1 MGLALMSLS
10 VLFVVRSMRATLLSQ
25 VQFGVLE
32 PLLAISLIFLDEPF
46 GEGIWGVTGPG
57 RAPF

>member
-1 MGLALMSLS
+1 MSLS
-10 VLFVVRSMRATLLSQ
+10 VLFVVRSMRATLMSQ

-32 PLLAISLIFLDEPF
+32 PLLAIALIFLDDPF
-46 GEGIWGVTGPG
+46 GEGIRGVTGSG